1 MRKKS
6 ALVALCILLF
16 LPTVLLVTMYNSTR
30 DNLPGTSNA
39 SHMYVIT
46 PTGEEFRTQS
56 GEELFTLFDDIT
68 RQSSTY
74 QSLPDG
80 VDQSSYFLVTFY
92 RFGVATQYRYYLSY
106 NPASS
111 FFVGPIGGNE
121 RVYRVSHDTA
131 AAFINSSFG
140 ISLHEHSSLPTLT
153 IGDIT
158 VQPREIDWYF
168 RTYGSNE
175 LTRSPDSGPNSL
187 NPISVGDIPLSFT
200 PNFSHQPDE
209 ITIEVRDGDSL
220 VFNTGSLTD
229 WHNHTLSN
237 VTNGIITIIARWEH
251 PAYSGQAVYVINAT
265 IHPPPTF
272 FLAQPSVNL
281 GELVVLNGQNVLD
294 PTTLTITSE
303 PAIPG
308 LTANFFR
315 DGDYVRM
322 LIPIGLDLALFDDY
336 EHDFMLTISAEGFDT
351 NIPFTV
357 NGKTAWAP
365 SASVNVA
372 PNRMPQAMANEH
384 AAESFISNPYVD
396 IFSRIQGEIEQ
407 NTDFTTRY
415 WQNIAFG
422 DGWHNTTAN
431 GALRRSN
438 FGSFITL
445 QSVNRRFQAHD
456 YHFVG
461 VSGTT
466 HATAVNNGKVVFVG
480 NDLYLDDFVV
490 VCHGFGLLS
499 WYGNLRDISVEV
511 GDILERGDNIGRSGG
526 GGLSETSDNG
536 TTMSLRVALTVFGTP
551 VQLTA
556 YTTYGIPLS

>member
-1 MRKKS
+1 MKKKS
-6 ALVALCILLF
+6 AFIALFILLF

-46 PTGEEFRTQS
+46 PTGEEIRTQS

-74 QSLPDG
+74 QSIPDG
-80 VDQSSYFLVTFY
+80 VDRSTYFLVTFY
-92 RFGVATQYRYYLSY
+92 RFGVATQYRYYLSH

-121 RVYRVSHDTA
+121 RIYRVSHETA
-131 AAFINSSFG
+131 AAFLDSSFG
-140 ISLHEHSSLPTLT
+140 VILHEHAALPTLT
-153 IGDIT
+153 IGDTT
-158 VQPREIDWYF
+158 VQPREINWYF
-168 RTYGSNE
+168 LAYGGDF
-175 LTRSPDSGPNSL
+175 TRSPDSTTNSI

-209 ITIEVRDGDSL
+209 ITIEVRDGDAL
-220 VFNTGSLTD
+220 VFNTASLSD

-237 VTNGIITIIARWEH
+237 ITNAVITITARWELH
-251 PAYSGQAVYVINAT
+251 PAYRGQAVYVIDAT

-272 FLAQPSVNL
+272 FLAQSSVNL

-294 PTTLTITSE
+294 PNAITITSE

-322 LIPIGLDLALFDDY
+322 LVPLGLDLALFDNY
-336 EHDFMLTISAEGFDT
+336 EHDFMLTISVDGFET
-351 NIPFTV
+351 NIPFSV
-357 NGKTAWAP
+357 KGKTAWGP
-365 SASVNVA
+365 PASVNVA

-384 AAESFISNPYVD
+384 AAESFISNPYGD
-396 IFSRIQGEIEQ
+396 IFGRIQGEISQ
-407 NTDFTTRY
+407 NTDFATRH
-415 WQNIAFG
+415 WQNISFG
-422 DGWHNTTAN
+422 YGLHNAAAN
-431 GALRRSN
+431 GAIRRSN
-438 FGSFITL
+438 FGTFITL
-445 QSVNRRFQAHD
+445 QSVNRRFQAQD

-466 HATAVNNGKVVFVG
+466 HATAVNNGRVVFVG
-480 NDLYLDDFVV
+480 NDLYLGDFVV

-511 GDILERGDNIGRSGG
+511 GDVLERGNNIGRSGG
-526 GGLSETSDNG
+526 GGLTETADNG